1 MTVRIATTNDM
12 QQLCSLYRQMNFE
25 LAALQRMDSF
35 DIEPDRE
42 RIVQQLSSDTCVTL
56 VAESESQLLNG
67 FVYLYRHD
75 FVNDAGISIP
85 IASIKAY
92 YARRNE
98 QRDDT
103 IHSLL
108 KAADS
113 WAISRGAKQLTV
125 TILSQD
131 GFGLGVF
138 EKQGFETAARVM
150 CRKYGE

>member
-1 MTVRIATTNDM
+1 MTVRIATINDM
-12 QQLCSLYRQMNFE
+12 EQLSSLYRQMNFE

-42 RIVQQLSSDTCVTL
+42 RIRQQLSSDTCVTL

-67 FVYLYRHD
+67 FVFLEKHD
-75 FVNDAGISIP
+75 FINDAGITIP

-98 QRDDT
+98 QRDGT
-103 IHSLL
+103 IKALL
-108 KAADS
+108 KSADS
-113 WAISRGAKQLTV
+113 WAIGRGAKQLTV

-131 GFGLGVF
+131 GFGLGMF
-138 EKQGFETAARVM
+138 EKQGFETAARLM